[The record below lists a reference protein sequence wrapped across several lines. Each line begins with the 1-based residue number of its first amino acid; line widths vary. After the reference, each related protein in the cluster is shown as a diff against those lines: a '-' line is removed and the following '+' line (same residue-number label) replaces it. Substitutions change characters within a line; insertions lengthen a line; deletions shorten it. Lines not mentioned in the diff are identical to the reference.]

1 MYIWP
6 CLCLQSSWVKF
17 FLPKTAW
24 AYIVNCCIM
33 RIVTITNFN
42 YFTPKKSI
50 YVELYWNVKYIQY
63 HNSITFA
70 FWPNHRYSKTF
81 YLDVVARCIIDLW
94 YPTFVDD
101 SNSRLR
107 SRAGK
112 SKEKRTIYKFLT
124 FATNSKSIG
133 NHWSSISKPASSKK
147 NSGQIKHMV
156 IQSYIYIYIYI
167 YICKYKS

>member
-1 MYIWP
+1 MFTNVWNDKLLHPHTLAAYRFTYIHTHK
-6 CLCLQSSWVKF
+6 LRYIKHYLQYKAVDLFERNAIIFWSNAYLTMLMSSIIMSEI

-63 HNSITFA
+63 HNSNSFA
-70 FWPNHRYSKTF
+70 FWPNHRYSKTL
-81 YLDVVARCIIDLW
+81 YLDVVAHCIIDLW
-94 YPTFVDD
+94 YPTFIDD

-112 SKEKRTIYKFLT
+112 SKE
-124 FATNSKSIG
+124 G
-133 NHWSSISKPASSKK
+133 E
-147 NSGQIKHMV
+147 Q
-156 IQSYIYIYIYI
+156 
-167 YICKYKS
+167 